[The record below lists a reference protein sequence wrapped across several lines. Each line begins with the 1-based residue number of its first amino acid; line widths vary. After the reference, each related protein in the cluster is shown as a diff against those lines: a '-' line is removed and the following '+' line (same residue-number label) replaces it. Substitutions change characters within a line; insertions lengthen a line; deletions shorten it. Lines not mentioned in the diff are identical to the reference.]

1 MNPTSIASPNAST
14 LGPEVVYVADTGPLL
29 CLGGSKKLRDV
40 FKQRCYGKAHWVVAV
55 REELLHQARGK
66 DARARA
72 AQAYTGK
79 AAAWLPAAIT
89 FSDADESELVV
100 IKERLEELA
109 KEKEIRTGRAAS
121 THQLAHLGETQ
132 SILHARRHKHTL
144 LAHDNDARKV
154 ASEHGIPTATM
165 IALAQRLVREGHSAK
180 ELANEFQALKL
191 DNIDL
196 GAPFMGPL
204 DLTPRPNPPIPRQR
218 PSNSSGT

>member
-1 MNPTSIASPNAST
+1 MSPTSVAPPNAST
-14 LGPEVVYVADTGPLL
+14 LGPEIVYVADTGPLL
-29 CLGGSKKLRDV
+29 CLGGSKKLRDI
-40 FKQRCYGKAHWVVAV
+40 FRHRCYGKTHWVEAV

-72 AQAYTGK
+72 AQAYTGL
-79 AAAWLPAAIT
+79 AAAWLPAVVT
-89 FSDADESELVV
+89 FSAADDSELVV
-100 IKERLEELA
+100 IKDRLEQLA
-109 KEKEIRTGRAAS
+109 KEKELRTGRAAS

-144 LAHDNDARKV
+144 LAHDDDARKV
-154 ASEHGIPTATM
+154 ASEHGISTATL

-180 ELANEFQALKL
+180 ELADEFQALKL

-204 DLTPRPNPPIPRQR
+204 DLTPRPKPPIPKQR
-218 PSNSSGT
+218 PSSSPRI